1 MTKTSTS
8 GGSILINLIIGVTLV
23 AILGAGLFYFTTTA
37 TFTELF
43 GNQQARAYYLAEA
56 GGRWAQKLLAENIA
70 DPSSFYPGG
79 KKNVNP
85 PTTFTL
91 ANGDRFI
98 LTSYDFIDK
107 DGNVDRTRVVV
118 ESTGVVHAGAWMEA
132 KRRITFGGTT
142 GISRTSPTPSQDTEE
157 FVAFVEDNNVFVYG
171 SAVSFAGGAV
181 NGPGATVVIR
191 GPLDTDQINLG
202 ASIAATTIYV
212 DGYVELNGG
221 SAGLGSPSQPGNIYI
236 NGDLTLWSGTRNV
249 YGDVY
254 VNGNLRLKDAH
265 IYGNIYVNGN
275 VELDWTPTL
284 SAGTNIYYT
293 GALTHPANYNTGIL
307 AKCHKIPY
315 GSVQSF
321 PPFTIPEYNIPAPRE
336 ASWFASKGYVSSGIL
351 VSNLKIFTEGNY
363 SSSSWR
369 PTAENV
375 IIVSKGNI
383 SITGL
388 GESGLTGILYAPYGK
403 VTFSGAFF
411 TGMVIAKEGFFAGG
425 GTDVTF
431 RKIDELI
438 SDPADYPFKPDEVII
453 QY

>member
-8 GGSILINLIIGVTLV
+8 GGSILINLIIVVTLV

-70 DPSSFYPGG
+70 DPSFYPGG

-107 DGNVDRTRVVV
+107 DGNVDPTRVVV

-171 SAVSFAGGAV
+171 SGLVLNGNIV
-181 NGPGATVVIR
+181 YGPGATVVIR
-191 GPLDTDQINLG
+191 GPLTTNQFNGG
-202 ASIAATTIYV
+202 ASVGATTIYV

-221 SAGLGSPSQPGNIYI
+221 SASLGSSEQPGKIYI
-236 NGDLTLWSGTRNV
+236 NGNLALLNGGRNV

-284 SAGTNIYYT
+284 SAGSNIYYT

-321 PPFTIPEYNIPAPRE
+321 PSFTMPAYAIPAPRE

-388 GESGLTGILYAPYGK
+388 GGSGLTGILYAPYGK

-411 TGMVIAKEGFFAGG
+411 TGMVIARDGFDVTSG
-425 GTDVTF
+425 GTKITF
-431 RKIDELI
+431 RGIENYI

>member
-1 MTKTSTS
+1 MTKTASS
-8 GGSILINLIIGVTLV
+8 GGSVLITVIIAITLV

-70 DPSSFYPGG
+70 DPSFYPGG

-107 DGNVDRTRVVV
+107 DGNVDPTRVVV

-171 SAVSFAGGAV
+171 NTMNFQGDNI

-191 GPLDTDQINLG
+191 GSLNTNQFNGG
-202 ASIAATTIYV
+202 ASIAATTIYIS
-212 DGYVELNGG
+212 GNLKITSGG
-221 SAGLGSPSQPGNIYI
+221 VTLGSQREPGSIYI
-236 NGDLTLWSGTRNV
+236 NGDMELDGGNKL
-249 YGDVY
+249 YGNVY
-254 VNGNLRLKDAH
+254 VNGNLKLKSSY

-275 VELDWTPTL
+275 VSLDWTPTL

-336 ASWFASKGYVSSGIL
+336 ASWFASKGYVSSGTL
-351 VSNLKIFTEGNY
+351 VSNIKIFTEGNY
-363 SSSSWR
+363 ESPKSFTS
-369 PTAENV
+369 AKNV
-375 IIVSKGNI
+375 IIVSKSNI
-383 SITGL
+383 TITKWFTELTGL
-388 GESGLTGILYAPYGK
+388 LYAPNGK
-403 VTFSGAFF
+403 VTIKGENF
-411 TGMVIAKEGFFAGG
+411 TGMVIARDGFFTED
-425 GTDVTF
+425 GTNVTF
-431 RKIDELI
+431 QKLGQLI